1 MFDLLVPYYG
11 EVRYIKKQGITV
23 GEFDEILERKTKGSL
38 KLYLGYAAG
47 VGKTY
52 AMLQEAHRL
61 KERGYDVVI
70 GYVEP
75 HARPE
80 TAILIEGLEAVPVF
94 TRTVGNRALQEMNLH
109 AIIKRC
115 PQIVLIDELAHSNIP
130 VCKNE
135 KRYQDVLEI
144 LEHGINVITTLN
156 VQHLESVA
164 DKVSGALTVPVSERL
179 PDKVLQLADQI
190 VNVDVTTEE
199 LRERLR
205 IGKVYTQEKA
215 EVALIRFF
223 THENLSL
230 LRKLALQEATQ
241 DQLRKIEEEKLL
253 SEVGSKEADEAVMVA
268 MSADPTNAEVMIRK
282 AAKLASQLSSRCYV
296 VYVQRR
302 QEAPQNID
310 SVLQR
315 KLLSNLKLAK
325 TLGAEIVTLQAE
337 NIPEALT
344 NFAHTHKVR
353 HVVFGKTRRS
363 PLKDRLFGSFVLD
376 FIYDSVGI
384 DVHVVSPTPFREEG

>member
-1 MFDLLVPYYG
+1 M
-11 EVRYIKKQGITV
+11 

-61 KERGYDVVI
+61 RERGYDVVI

-80 TAILIEGLEAVPVF
+80 TMKLIEGLEGISPFVRP
-94 TRTVGNRALQEMNLH
+94 VGNRPLQEMNLH
-109 AIIKRC
+109 AILKRK
-115 PQIVLIDELAHSNIP
+115 PQIVLIDELAHTNISI
-130 VCKNE
+130 CKNE

-144 LEHGINVITTLN
+144 LEHGINVISTLN
-156 VQHLESVA
+156 VQHLESIA
-164 DKVSGALTVPVSERL
+164 DKVSGALTVPVTERL
-179 PDKVLQLADQI
+179 PDKILQLADQI

-205 IGKVYTQEKA
+205 LGKVYTQDKA
-215 EVALIRFF
+215 EVAMIRFF

-241 DQLRKIEEEKLL
+241 DQLRKIEEEQLL
-253 SEVGSKEADEAVMVA
+253 SESGSKEADEAVMVA
-268 MSADPTNAEVMIRK
+268 MSSDPTSAEVMIRK
-282 AAKLASQLSSRCYV
+282 ATKLASQLSSRCYV
-296 VYVQRR
+296 VYVQTK
-302 QEAPQNID
+302 QEAPQKID
-310 SVLQR
+310 SALQR
-315 KLLSNLKLAK
+315 TLLNNLKLAT
-325 TLGAEIVTLQAE
+325 TLGAEVVTLQAD

-344 NFAHTHKVR
+344 NFAHTHKIR

-384 DVHVVSPTPFREEG
+384 DVHVVSPSMLKEEAQ

>member
-1 MFDLLVPYYG
+1 
-11 EVRYIKKQGITV
+11 V
-23 GEFDEILERKTKGSL
+23 GEFDEILERKKKGSL

-61 KERGYDVVI
+61 RERGYDVVI

-80 TAILIEGLEAVPVF
+80 TIKLTAELETIPAF
-94 TRTVGNRALQEMNLH
+94 TRTIGNRPLPEMNLH
-109 AIIKRC
+109 AILKRR
-115 PQIVLIDELAHSNIP
+115 PQIVLVDELAHTNVS

-144 LEHGINVITTLN
+144 LEQGINVISTLN
-156 VQHLESVA
+156 VQHLDAVA
-164 DKVSGALTVPVSERL
+164 DKVSGALTVQVSERI
-179 PDKVLQLADQI
+179 PYKVLQFADQI

-205 IGKVYTQEKA
+205 LGKVYTEEKA
-215 EVALIRFF
+215 ETALIRFF

-253 SEVGSKEADEAVMVA
+253 SESGAKEADEAVMIA
-268 MSADPTNAEVMIRK
+268 MSSDPTNAEVMIRK
-282 AAKLASQLSSRCYV
+282 GTKLASQLSSRCYV

-302 QEAPQNID
+302 HESPQNID
-310 SVLQR
+310 SSLQR
-315 KLLSNLKLAK
+315 TLLSNLKLAK
-325 TLGAEIVTLQAE
+325 FLGAEVITLQAE
-337 NIPEALT
+337 DIPEALA
-344 NFAHTHKVR
+344 NFAHTHKIR
-353 HVVFGKTRRS
+353 HVIFGKTRRS

-384 DVHVVSPTPFREEG
+384 DVHVVSPTPFKGGST

>member
-1 MFDLLVPYYG
+1 M
-11 EVRYIKKQGITV
+11 
-23 GEFDEILERKTKGSL
+23 GEFDEILERKKKGSL

-61 KERGYDVVI
+61 RERGYDVVI

-80 TAILIEGLEAVPVF
+80 TIKLMAELETIPAF
-94 TRTVGNRALQEMNLH
+94 TRTIGNRPLPEMNLH
-109 AIIKRC
+109 AILKRR
-115 PQIVLIDELAHSNIP
+115 PQIVLVDELAHTNVS

-144 LEHGINVITTLN
+144 LEQGINVISTLN
-156 VQHLESVA
+156 VQHLDAVA
-164 DKVSGALTVPVSERL
+164 DKVSGALTVPVSERI
-179 PDKVLQLADQI
+179 PDKVLQFADQI

-205 IGKVYTQEKA
+205 LGKVYTEEKA
-215 EVALIRFF
+215 ETALIRFF

-253 SEVGSKEADEAVMVA
+253 SESGAKEADEAVMIA
-268 MSADPTNAEVMIRK
+268 MSSDPTNAEVMIRK
-282 AAKLASQLSSRCYV
+282 GTKLASQLSSRCYV

-302 QEAPQNID
+302 HESPQNID
-310 SVLQR
+310 SSLQR
-315 KLLSNLKLAK
+315 TLLSNLKLAK
-325 TLGAEIVTLQAE
+325 FLGAEVITLQAE
-337 NIPEALT
+337 DIPEALA
-344 NFAHTHKVR
+344 NFAHTHKIR
-353 HVVFGKTRRS
+353 HVIFGKTRRS

-384 DVHVVSPTPFREEG
+384 DVHVVSPTPFKMGST